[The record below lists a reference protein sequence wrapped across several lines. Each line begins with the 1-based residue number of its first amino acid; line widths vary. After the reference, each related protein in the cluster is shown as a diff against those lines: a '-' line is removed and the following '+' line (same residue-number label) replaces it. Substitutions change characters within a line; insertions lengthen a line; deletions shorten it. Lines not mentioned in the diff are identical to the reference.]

1 MSVIEISRKRK
12 KTGGRAAGVVNKK
25 TAEVQ
30 KQVADS
36 GMTPLEYMLEVMR
49 DLANE
54 PRERLSAAQAAA
66 PYVHAKLSTIDL
78 KADLKAEVKID
89 HSLRPKLTRQEWLDS
104 IAVHTK

>member
-12 KTGGRAAGVVNKK
+12 KTGGRVAGVVNKK

-30 KQVADS
+30 KQVSES
-36 GMTPLEYMLEVMR
+36 GLTPLEYMLEVMR

-54 PRERLSAAQAAA
+54 PRERLNAAQAAA

-78 KADLKAEVKID
+78 KSENK
-89 HSLRPKLTRQEWLDS
+89 HSLVVEITRFGQDK
-104 IAVHTK
+104 AT